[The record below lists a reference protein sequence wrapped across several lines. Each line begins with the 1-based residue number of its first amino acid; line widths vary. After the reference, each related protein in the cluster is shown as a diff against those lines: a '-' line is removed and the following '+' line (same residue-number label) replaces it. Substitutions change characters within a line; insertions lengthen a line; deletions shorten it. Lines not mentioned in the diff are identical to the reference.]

1 MTSGPAASDDGSA
14 RRDNIGRASLFLAS
28 GTIVSRILGFVSA
41 ILLAQTIGTSGA
53 GDAFAL
59 ATTLPN
65 NIYAIIAGG
74 ILTAVLVPQI
84 VRASTDADGGAKYIN
99 KIITLGF
106 VVFLSAAVIATLSAP
121 LLVALYAE
129 QASATSR
136 GFPPEVFALATA
148 LAYWC
153 LPQVLFFALYSLLG
167 EVLNARKVF
176 GPYTWAPIV
185 NNVVM
190 IAGLLLF
197 AWIFSG
203 DVTDASVWT
212 PEMIALLGG
221 SATLGIAAQAFVLF
235 LFWRRAGLRY
245 APDFR
250 WRGVGL
256 AATGRAA
263 GWVFGMILVTQL
275 AGIVHNRVASLA
287 AEDGEPS
294 LAVLRFAWL
303 IFILPHSIVT
313 VSLGTAYFTRMSGHA
328 RDGRRDLLRDDV
340 GASLRTITMIMML
353 ATVGLAIV
361 SGPFARIFV
370 EGGDPVIVEGMARVL
385 VAFVIGLIPFS
396 TLFITQRV
404 FYALDDTR
412 TPFFIQLAQSGIF
425 VAGAVVVATLPSPW
439 IAPGIALVTT
449 IAGTAQTLI
458 SLIILRS
465 RLGGIGMALTAQRT
479 GLFALAAIPASAV
492 GLVLAVQLGAFEGGA
507 ALESELAAM
516 GAMLIIG
523 LAMTLVY
530 AGALAVLRVPEFQA
544 MVGPVARRLRRR

>member
-1 MTSGPAASDDGSA
+1 
-14 RRDNIGRASLFLAS
+14 LFLAS

-41 ILLAQTIGTSGA
+41 IILAQVVGTSGA

-84 VRASTDADGGAKYIN
+84 VKASTDPDGGTRYVN

-106 VVFLSAAVIATLSAP
+106 VVFLAVAVVATVSAP

-129 QASATSR
+129 QAGDGSR
-136 GFPPEVFALATA
+136 GFSPEIMALATA

-176 GPYTWAPIV
+176 GPYTWAPVV
-185 NNVVM
+185 NNIVM
-190 IAGLLLF
+190 IAGLLSF

-203 DVTDASVWT
+203 DVSDASVWT
-212 PEMIALLGG
+212 PDMVALLGG
-221 SATLGIAAQAFVLF
+221 ASTLGIAAQAFVLF

-245 APDFR
+245 RPDFQ

-256 AATGRAA
+256 AQTGKAA

-275 AGIVHNRVASLA
+275 AGIIHNRVASLA
-287 AEDGEPS
+287 ADDGEPS

-328 RDGRRDLLRDDV
+328 RDGRRDLLRDDI

-353 ATVGLAIV
+353 ATIGLAVV
-361 SGPFARIFV
+361 SGPFSRIFSS
-370 EGGDPVIVEGMARVL
+370 DPVLVEGMARVL

-425 VAGAVVVATLPSPW
+425 VALALVVATLPSPW

-458 SLIILRS
+458 SLAILRR
-465 RLGGIGMALTAQRT
+465 RLGGIGMRLTAQRT

-492 GLVLAVQLGAFEGGA
+492 GLALAVTMGAFDGGA
-507 ALESELAAM
+507 ARENVGAAIVTM
-516 GAMLIIG
+516 IAIGGAM
-523 LAMTLVY
+523 TVTY
-530 AGALAVLRVPEFQA
+530 AGALSVLRVPEFTA
-544 MVGPVARRLRRR
+544 LVDPVAKRLRRR

>member
-1 MTSGPAASDDGSA
+1 MTSGPAASDDSSA

-84 VRASTDADGGAKYIN
+84 VRASTDPDGGAKYIN

-106 VVFLSAAVIATLSAP
+106 VVFLSVAVIATLSAP

-245 APDFR
+245 APDFH

-425 VAGAVVVATLPSPW
+425 VAGALVVATLPSPW

-449 IAGTAQTLI
+449 MAGTAQTLI
-458 SLIILRS
+458 SLVILRG
-465 RLGGIGMALTAQRT
+465 RLGGIGMALTAKRT
-479 GLFALAAIPASAV
+479 AVFALAAIPASAV

-507 ALESELAAM
+507 ARESELAAM
-516 GAMLIIG
+516 GAMVIIG
-523 LAMTLVY
+523 LAMTVVY
-530 AGALAVLRVPEFQA
+530 AGALAVLRVPEFSA
-544 MVGPVARRLRRR
+544 MVQPIARRLRRR

>member
-1 MTSGPAASDDGSA
+1 MSSGPAATPAPESDG
-14 RRDNIGRASLFLAS
+14 RRDSIGRASLFLAS

-41 ILLAQTIGTSGA
+41 IILAQVVGTSGA

-84 VRASTDADGGAKYIN
+84 VKASADPDGGTRYVN

-106 VVFLSAAVIATLSAP
+106 VVFLAVAVVATVSAP

-129 QASATSR
+129 QAGDGSR
-136 GFPPEVFALATA
+136 GFSPEIMALATA

-176 GPYTWAPIV
+176 GPYTWAPVV
-185 NNVVM
+185 NNIVM
-190 IAGLLLF
+190 IAGLLTF

-203 DVTDASVWT
+203 DVSDASVWT
-212 PEMIALLGG
+212 PDMVALLGG
-221 SATLGIAAQAFVLF
+221 ASTLGIAAQAFVLF

-245 APDFR
+245 RPDFQ

-256 AATGRAA
+256 AQTGKAA

-275 AGIVHNRVASLA
+275 AGIIHNRVASLA
-287 AEDGEPS
+287 ADDGEPS

-328 RDGRRDLLRDDV
+328 RDGRRDLLRDDI

-353 ATVGLAIV
+353 ATIGLAVV
-361 SGPFARIFV
+361 SGPFSRIFSS
-370 EGGDPVIVEGMARVL
+370 DPVLVEGMARVL

-425 VAGAVVVATLPSPW
+425 VALALVVATLPSPW

-458 SLIILRS
+458 SLAILRR
-465 RLGGIGMALTAQRT
+465 RLGGIGMRLTAQRT

-492 GLVLAVQLGAFEGGA
+492 GLALAVTMGAFDGGA
-507 ALESELAAM
+507 ARENVGTAIVTIIAIG
-516 GAMLIIG
+516 GAM
-523 LAMTLVY
+523 TVTY
-530 AGALAVLRVPEFQA
+530 AGALSVFRVPEFTA
-544 MVGPVARRLRRR
+544 LVDPLARRLRRR

>member
-14 RRDNIGRASLFLAS
+14 RRDNVGRASLFLAS
-28 GTIVSRILGFVSA
+28 GTMVSRILGFVSA
-41 ILLAQTIGTSGA
+41 IILAQTIGTTGA

-84 VRASTDADGGAKYIN
+84 VRASIDPDGGARYIN

-106 VVFLSAAVIATLSAP
+106 VVFLTVAVVATMSAP

-129 QASATSR
+129 QAGDGSR
-136 GFPPEVFALATA
+136 GFSPEIVALATA

-176 GPYTWAPIV
+176 GPYTWAPVV
-185 NNVVM
+185 NNLVM

-197 AWIFSG
+197 AWLFSG

-221 SATLGIAAQAFVLF
+221 STTLGIAAQAFVLF

-245 APDFR
+245 SPDFR

-287 AEDGEPS
+287 ADDGEPS

-328 RDGRRDLLRDDV
+328 RDGRRDLLRDDI

-353 ATVGLAIV
+353 ATIGLAIV
-361 SGPFARIFV
+361 SGPFARLFD
-370 EGGDPVIVEGMARVL
+370 GDPEIVEGMARVL

-425 VAGAVVVATLPSPW
+425 VAGALVVATLPSPW

-449 IAGTAQTLI
+449 LAGTAQTLI
-458 SLIILRS
+458 SLVILRS
-465 RLGGIGMALTAQRT
+465 RLGGIGMALTAKRT
-479 GLFALAAIPASAV
+479 ALFALAAIPASGV
-492 GLVLAVQLGAFEGGA
+492 GLTLAVQLGAFQGGTA
-507 ALESELAAM
+507 RDSELAAM

-523 LAMTLVY
+523 IAMTVVY
-530 AGALAVLRVPEFQA
+530 AGALAVLRVPEFSAIVQ
-544 MVGPVARRLRRR
+544 PFARRLRRR

>member
-14 RRDNIGRASLFLAS
+14 RRDNVGRASLFLAS
-28 GTIVSRILGFVSA
+28 GTMVSRILGFVSA
-41 ILLAQTIGTSGA
+41 IILAQTIGTTGA

-84 VRASTDADGGAKYIN
+84 VRASTDPDGGARYIN

-106 VVFLSAAVIATLSAP
+106 VVFLTVAVIATVSAP

-129 QASATSR
+129 QAGDGSR
-136 GFPPEVFALATA
+136 GFSPEIVALATA

-176 GPYTWAPIV
+176 GPYTWAPVV
-185 NNVVM
+185 NNLVM

-197 AWIFSG
+197 AWLFSG

-245 APDFR
+245 SPDFR

-287 AEDGEPS
+287 ADDGEPS

-328 RDGRRDLLRDDV
+328 RDGRRDLLRDDI

-353 ATVGLAIV
+353 ATIGLAIV
-361 SGPFARIFV
+361 AGPFARIFDD
-370 EGGDPVIVEGMARVL
+370 DPEIVEGMARVL

-412 TPFFIQLAQSGIF
+412 TPFFIQLAQSGVF
-425 VAGAVVVATLPSPW
+425 VAGALVVATLPSPW

-458 SLIILRS
+458 SLLILRS
-465 RLGGIGMALTAQRT
+465 RLGGIGMALTAKRT
-479 GLFALAAIPASAV
+479 ALFALAAIPASGV
-492 GLVLAVQLGAFEGGA
+492 GLILAVQLGAFQGGA
-507 ALESELAAM
+507 ARDSELAAM

-523 LAMTLVY
+523 IAMTVVY
-530 AGALAVLRVPEFQA
+530 AGALAVLRVPEFSAIVQ
-544 MVGPVARRLRRR
+544 PFARRLRRR

>member
-1 MTSGPAASDDGSA
+1 MSSGPAATPAPEGDG
-14 RRDNIGRASLFLAS
+14 RRDSIGRASLFLAS

-41 ILLAQTIGTSGA
+41 IILAQVVGTSGA

-84 VRASTDADGGAKYIN
+84 VKASTDPDGGTRYVN

-106 VVFLSAAVIATLSAP
+106 VVFLAVAVIATISAP

-129 QASATSR
+129 QAGDGSR
-136 GFPPEVFALATA
+136 GFSPEIMALATA

-176 GPYTWAPIV
+176 GPYTWAPVV
-185 NNVVM
+185 NNIVM
-190 IAGLLLF
+190 IAGLLTF

-203 DVTDASVWT
+203 DVSDASVWT
-212 PEMIALLGG
+212 PEMVALLGG
-221 SATLGIAAQAFVLF
+221 ASTFGIAAQAFVLF

-245 APDFR
+245 RPDFQ

-256 AATGRAA
+256 AQTGKAA

-275 AGIVHNRVASLA
+275 AGIIHNRVASLA
-287 AEDGEPS
+287 ADDGEPS

-328 RDGRRDLLRDDV
+328 RDGRRDLLRDDI

-353 ATVGLAIV
+353 ATIGLAVV
-361 SGPFARIFV
+361 SGPFARIFSN
-370 EGGDPVIVEGMARVL
+370 DPALVEGMARVL

-412 TPFFIQLAQSGIF
+412 TPFFIQLAQAGIF
-425 VAGAVVVATLPSPW
+425 VVLALVVATFPSPW

-458 SLIILRS
+458 SLVILRR
-465 RLGGIGMALTAQRT
+465 RLGGIGMRLSAQRT
-479 GLFALAAIPASAV
+479 GLFALAAIPASAIGV
-492 GLVLAVQLGAFEGGA
+492 ALALTLGAFEGGA
-507 ALESELAAM
+507 ARDNVGAAI
-516 GAMLIIG
+516 GAMVAIG
-523 LAMTLVY
+523 GAMTVTY
-530 AGALAVLRVPEFQA
+530 AGALSVLRVPEFSA
-544 MVGPVARRLRRR
+544 LVDPIARRLRRR

>member
-1 MTSGPAASDDGSA
+1 MTSGPAASDDGNA

-28 GTIVSRILGFVSA
+28 GTMVSRILGFVSA
-41 ILLAQTIGTSGA
+41 IILAQTIGTVGA

-84 VRASTDADGGAKYIN
+84 VRASTDPDGGAKYIN

-106 VVFLSAAVIATLSAP
+106 VVFLSVAIVATLSAP

-129 QASATSR
+129 QAGDGSR
-136 GFPPEVFALATA
+136 GFSPEILALATA

-176 GPYTWAPIV
+176 GPYTWAPII
-185 NNVVM
+185 NNLVM

-197 AWIFSG
+197 AWLFSG

-245 APDFR
+245 SPDFR

-287 AEDGEPS
+287 ADDGEPS

-328 RDGRRDLLRDDV
+328 RDGRRDLLRDDI

-361 SGPFARIFV
+361 SGPFARIF
-370 EGGDPVIVEGMARVL
+370 GGDPEIVEGMARVL

-425 VAGAVVVATLPSPW
+425 VAGALVVATLPSPW
-439 IAPGIALVTT
+439 IAPGIALLTT

-458 SLIILRS
+458 SLLILRS

-479 GLFALAAIPASAV
+479 ALFALAAIPASAV
-492 GLVLAVQLGAFEGGA
+492 GLVLAVQLGAFQGGA
-507 ALESELAAM
+507 ARESELAAM
-516 GAMLIIG
+516 GAMIIIG
-523 LAMTLVY
+523 LAMTVVY
-530 AGALAVLRVPEFQA
+530 AGALAVLRVPEFSAIVQ
-544 MVGPVARRLRRR
+544 PIARRLRRR